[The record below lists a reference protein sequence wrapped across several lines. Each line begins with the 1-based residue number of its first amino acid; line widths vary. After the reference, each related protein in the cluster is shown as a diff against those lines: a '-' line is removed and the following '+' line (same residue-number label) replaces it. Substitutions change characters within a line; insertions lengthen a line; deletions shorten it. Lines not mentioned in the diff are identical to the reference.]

1 MIKNETVMVTYCDI
15 CGKKVEKHIFGPFT
29 ITNYRYRVGDS
40 IRDRQEQLSPC
51 IDLCSYHS
59 GIVGHLMVDAVKK
72 ALSFIHSETK
82 LKEIIK
88 REEITRNKRS

>member
-51 IDLCSYHS
+51 LDLCSYHS
-59 GIVGHLMVDAVKK
+59 GIVGHLMTDAVKE

-88 REEITRNKRS
+88 RKEIKGE

>member
-29 ITNYRYRVGDS
+29 ITNYRYKDGDS
-40 IRDRQEQLSPC
+40 IRDRQEQRSPC
-51 IDLCSYHS
+51 IDLCVYHS
-59 GIVGHLMVDAVKK
+59 GIVGKLMVDAVEE
-72 ALSFIHSETK
+72 ALAFIRSETK

-88 REEITRNKRS
+88 REEIARNKRS